1 MDAREIEQILLSRQ
15 LPNLLPPAEG
25 WVVPHYD
32 GLSIANIPATIAALL
47 GDAPLNSS
55 RTSLPGALRPLP
67 GELWSDWAD
76 GLRRVVLVILD
87 ALGYRK
93 LQEMWAAGEGQPFA
107 RLAEA
112 GRLVPLTSVFPSTTD
127 AALVSV
133 GTGRSPAEH
142 GWLAY
147 EMYLRELGIAAN
159 AILLCPVW
167 TRQSDLFLRWGL
179 DPETLVPVPTLAQH
193 LAQEG
198 IVSRSILNSFY
209 QNSGFSRMLYR
220 GFAEIR
226 GHHHASDFWTRLR
239 HLLADSRGQ
248 RTLLIA
254 YWAGLD
260 TLAHAYGPDTDLL
273 EAEFRTVSHMLG
285 QEFLSRL
292 PAEDREGTL
301 LLITADHGQI
311 RVPSEQVLIASED
324 PGLNRHLLVPIVGES
339 RAAFVYPRPGRASA
353 VREYLQSAFPG
364 WFVVLDSAEALEA
377 GLMGKPI
384 ADETYARAGE
394 LLVLPRGNHALQRAP
409 LQVALVGRHGGL
421 TQDEMLVPLIGTRLE
436 ALA

>member
-1 MDAREIEQILLSRQ
+1 MDAREIEQTLLSRQ
-15 LPNLLPPAEG
+15 LPGLLPPTED
-25 WVVPHYD
+25 WVLPHYD
-32 GLSIANIPATIAALL
+32 GLSIANLPATIAALL
-47 GDAPLNSS
+47 SDAPLSPS
-55 RTSLPGALRPLP
+55 EPSLPGALRPLP
-67 GELWSDWAD
+67 GELWADWAD

-93 LQEMWAAGEGQPFA
+93 LQEMWASGEGQVFA
-107 RLAEA
+107 KLAEA
-112 GRLVPLTSVFPSTTD
+112 GRLVPLTSIFPSTTD
-127 AALVSV
+127 AALVSL
-133 GTGRSPAEH
+133 GTGRPPAEH

-167 TRQSDLFLRWGL
+167 MRQSDLFLRWGL
-179 DPETLVPVPTLAQH
+179 EPETLVPVPTLAQH
-193 LAQEG
+193 LARDG
-198 IVSRSILNSFY
+198 ILSRAVLDIFY
-209 QNSGFSRMLYR
+209 QNSGFSQMLYR

-226 GHHHASDFWTRLR
+226 GHRHASDLWTRLR
-239 HLLADSRGQ
+239 HLLAETRGQ
-248 RTLLIA
+248 RTLVTA

-260 TLAHAYGPDTDLL
+260 TLAHAYGPDTEPA
-273 EAEFRTVSHMLG
+273 EAEFRTVSHLLG
-285 QEFLSRL
+285 QEFLARL

-311 RVPSEQVLIASED
+311 RVPRKQILIASED
-324 PGLNRHLLVPIVGES
+324 PGLSQHLLVPIVGES
-339 RAAFVYPRPGRASA
+339 RAAFVYPRPGRAGA
-353 VREYLQSAFPG
+353 VREYLEREFPG

-377 GLMGKPI
+377 GLMGRPI
-384 ADETYARAGE
+384 ADETVARAGE

-409 LQVALVGRHGGL
+409 LQVPLVGRHGGL